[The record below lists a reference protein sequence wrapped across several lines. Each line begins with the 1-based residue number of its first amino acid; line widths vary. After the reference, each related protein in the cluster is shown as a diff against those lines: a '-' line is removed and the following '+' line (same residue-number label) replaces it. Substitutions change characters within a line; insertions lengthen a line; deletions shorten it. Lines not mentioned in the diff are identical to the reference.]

1 MKPDWLAPLVER
13 WNIDDDGEREK
24 AVEALDD
31 RELFLLA
38 HSLDDIEDE
47 FWDALTGAE
56 DRPPEEDTPEYHA
69 MVVFGMTVDHAKVA
83 LEQRE
88 ARRYA
93 ERHAH

>member
-13 WNIDDDGEREK
+13 WNIHDDGEREK

-47 FWDALTGAE
+47 FWDALAGAE
-56 DRPPEEDTPEYHA
+56 DRPPEEDTPEYRA
-69 MVVFGMTVDHAKVA
+69 MVVFGMTVDYARVA

-88 ARRYA
+88 ARR
-93 ERHAH
+93 